1 MRVLGTCANEKKAVI
16 LQRKIIGALYNTK
29 NNIIMRKFFLF
40 IAALYCAVMVNAT
53 EGALPG
59 LFSVSATTRVQ
70 FSQGNLQYQAS
81 TNTWRFA
88 EHQYD
93 MIGLD
98 NAYVSPTYS
107 GWIDLFGWGT
117 GSNPTL
123 LSGDSWDYYTFTD
136 WGTNA
141 ISNGGN
147 QADQWHTLTQ
157 DEWIYLVR
165 DRLYARQLIGLA
177 TVNSITGIILLPD
190 NWVTPSGL
198 VFNDFATKEFFW
210 EAYQEY
216 SDDTEEFHYGDNVYT
231 SDDWLKMEAAGAV
244 FLPAA
249 GDRIDQWSPDMN
261 IYSSGRYWS
270 STPWSAAAP
279 GVAYYFS
286 FNAKRAGVNAT
297 EGHEGYAVRLVQPYE
312 DPQGITSPSLQG
324 RSGEATKTIRN
335 GQLLIERNGKTYN
348 ASGTEVR

>member
-1 MRVLGTCANEKKAVI
+1 MRKLTLFFAALCCAITANAAPT
-16 LQRKIIGALYNTK
+16 GALSGK
-29 NNIIMRKFFLF
+29 
-40 IAALYCAVMVNAT
+40 
-53 EGALPG
+53 
-59 LFSVSATTRVQ
+59 FSVSATEQIQ
-70 FSQGNLQYQAS
+70 FSQGNLQYQAY

-93 MIGLD
+93 MIGSD
-98 NAYVSPTYS
+98 NANVSPSYA

-117 GSNPTL
+117 GGNPTL
-123 LSGDSWDYYTFTD
+123 LSGDSRDYYTFTD

-165 DRLYARQLIGLA
+165 DRLYARQLIGFA

-210 EAYQEY
+210 VKAYQEY
-216 SDDTEEFHYGDNVYT
+216 SDDTEEFHYSDNVYT
-231 SDDWLKMEAAGAV
+231 SDDWLKMESAGAV

-279 GVAYYFS
+279 GVAYYFF

-297 EGHEGYAVRLVQPYE
+297 EGYEGYAVRLVQPYE
-312 DPQGITSPSLQG
+312 EQQNIDSPSLQG
-324 RSGEATKTIRN
+324 RGKKLIKD
-335 GQLLIERNGKTYN
+335 GQLLIDRNGKTYN
-348 ASGTEVR
+348 ALGTEIQ